1 MGQVGSGRPQ
11 SGWVVSWR
19 SRQLGGWPKSRVK
32 PKKKG
37 EMGLVV
43 QKRNTVKLGKS
54 NEKTQNALLSKQRS
68 GGGVRG
74 ESKGG

>member
-1 MGQVGSGRPQ
+1 MGGS
-11 SGWVVSWR
+11 S
-19 SRQLGGWPKSRVK
+19 LGGLASWEGGPRVESN